1 MGAHIKWITASYTG
15 DDFPSIKFSLTLSKF
30 EAFIYSA
37 PNTYTLIFGRY
48 HRTYMI
54 MGRMRWWYAIPLL
67 LIMSV
72 DAVSHAIRALFYQNA
87 QMLMLEC
94 SVECVHLNCK
104 NIKIILHWFNAIDD
118 SHKKWHLSK
127 HYCFITSK
135 AQKFRENGMAAKRW
149 VSERQWMNASKNI
162 AMNVSTNDSCRSCT
176 KYKQCPINCYW
187 MVNWIFE
194 PRELVMPRI
203 NICRK
208 AFWAQSFALELWIK
222 TEIMVHIRNMN
233 IGFEIWNVNMA

>member
-1 MGAHIKWITASYTG
+1 MNHSIVHRRWFSKHKIFTYAFQIRSIHLLSSEHIHL
-15 DDFPSIKFSLTLSKF
+15 DFWSISSHVYDYGPHAVVICHSIAVNIVCRCCFTCNSCSVLSKC
-30 EAFIYSA
+30 S
-37 PNTYTLIFGRY
+37 
-48 HRTYMI
+48 
-54 MGRMRWWYAIPLL
+54 
-67 LIMSV
+67 
-72 DAVSHAIRALFYQNA
+72 NA

-176 KYKQCPINCYW
+176 KYKQCLINCYW

>member
-67 LIMSV
+67 LILSV
-72 DAVSHAIRALFYQNA
+72 DAVSHAIRVLFYQNA
-87 QMLMLEC
+87 QMLKCSNAHARMLGWMCTFELQKHQNY
-94 SVECVHLNCK
+94 STLIQRNRWQSQEMAFEQTLLFHYVQSAKISRKWNGG
-104 NIKIILHWFNAIDD
+104 IK
-118 SHKKWHLSK
+118 
-127 HYCFITSK
+127 
-135 AQKFRENGMAAKRW
+135 GG
-149 VSERQWMNASKNI
+149 SERQWINASKNI

-176 KYKQCPINCYW
+176 KYKQCLINCYW
-187 MVNWIFE
+187 MVNWIFK
-194 PRELVMPRI
+194 PRELVMP
-203 NICRK
+203 
-208 AFWAQSFALELWIK
+208 AWIYAGK
-222 TEIMVHIRNMN
+222 HFKPKGLLLNYE
-233 IGFEIWNVNMA
+233 